1 MLSRRTKTGFHFAW
15 RTLLGLALIS
25 VSLGL
30 SLNVAPQSSPR
41 EISFPIA
48 ISWHRQTGIKQYR
61 LQVAGDERF
70 RDVYIDTLVSG
81 EQYTVKDLS
90 PGYYYWRLSPAGA
103 NAGAS
108 LPVKFFVSGGLVQPG
123 NRLAR
128 PAGMRA
134 PANAQVSPANVS
146 ATRQRKRL

>member
-1 MLSRRTKTGFHFAW
+1 
-15 RTLLGLALIS
+15 LALIS
-25 VSLGL
+25 ESLGF
-30 SLNVAPQSSPR
+30 SLNAAPQSAAR
-41 EISFPIA
+41 EISFPIT

-61 LQVAGDERF
+61 LQVAGDQRF
-70 RDVYIDTLVSG
+70 SDVYIDTLVSG

-90 PGYYYWRLSPAGA
+90 PGYYYWRLSAAGP

-108 LPVKFFVSGGLVQPG
+108 PPVRIFVSGGLVQPG

-128 PAGMRA
+128 QAGMRA

-146 ATRQRKRL
+146 ATRQRKRF